1 MSTKLQVQTSEV
13 RDLSAKQVAAAQGYG
28 STVGATSSASMS
40 VLISHGVVCS
50 GTAMALSSVNS
61 ARVAAVTAMQQVS
74 SDLAESLETAAS
86 HYDQVDAQAQA
97 SIGAQMHP
105 GGS

>member
-13 RDLSAKQVAAAQGYG
+13 RDLSAKQLSAAQGYG

-61 ARVAAVTAMQQVS
+61 ARVAAVTAMQSVS
-74 SDLAESLETAAS
+74 SDLAGNLETAAS
-86 HYDQVDAQAQA
+86 YYDQVDSQAQS
-97 SIGAQMHP
+97 SIAAQMHP